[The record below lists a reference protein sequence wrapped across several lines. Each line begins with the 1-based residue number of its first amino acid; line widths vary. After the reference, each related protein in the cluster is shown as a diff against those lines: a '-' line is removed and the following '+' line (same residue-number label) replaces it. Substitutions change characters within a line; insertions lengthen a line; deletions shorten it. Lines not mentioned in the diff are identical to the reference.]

1 MHYITNKLTPK
12 FIFGMT
18 CFGLTC
24 FAQPIFA
31 SLSQTT
37 LEVNA
42 MHHSIQ
48 EKATILILT
57 TGGTIAGQATNNK
70 GLGYHAGQTSG
81 ESLIESVPALKDE
94 ADIEVSS
101 VSQIGSQ
108 DMSDQVLLDLAQH
121 IQKAEKNPKISGIVI
136 THGTDTM
143 EETAF
148 FLNEVLP
155 HHKPIILV
163 GAMRPAGYAS
173 ADGSANLINAVKVA
187 SNPLAQ
193 NRSVMV
199 IMNDTIFAA
208 RSVQKMNTTNLEAF
222 QAPNVGPIGVVN
234 TEHVHFFQP
243 ATSQKSTVFMLPSQA
258 PFPRV
263 DIIYSHIQMDGG
275 LIEDAVKRG
284 AKGIVL
290 AGVGDGNTS
299 ADALKALQ
307 TAQKKGIIIIRST
320 RVGSGF
326 VNRNVEVNDDQN
338 HFIVSEDL
346 NPQKA
351 RLLLQ
356 ILLANK
362 IDNLD
367 QIQKIFSTL
376 Y

>member
-1 MHYITNKLTPK
+1 MHHLNKKTIHS
-12 FIFGMT
+12 FV
-18 CFGLTC
+18 FGLTC
-24 FAQPIFA
+24 FSFLCFTQPLFA
-31 SLSQTT
+31 STGPSTSGT
-37 LEVNA
+37 MT
-42 MHHSIQ
+42 MHHSVN

-57 TGGTIAGQATNNK
+57 TGGTIAGQANSNK
-70 GLGYHAGQTSG
+70 ELGYHAGKTTG
-81 ESLIESVPALKDE
+81 ESLIDSVPTLKNE
-94 ADIEVSS
+94 ANIQVTS
-101 VSQIGSQ
+101 VAQIGSQ
-108 DMSDQVLLDLAQH
+108 DMSDHILLDLAHH
-121 IQKAEKNPKISGIVI
+121 IQKAEENPKISGIVI

-163 GAMRPAGYAS
+163 GAMRPTGYAS
-173 ADGSANLINAVKVA
+173 ADGNANLIDAVKVA
-187 SNPLAQ
+187 ASPLAQ
-193 NRSVMV
+193 NRPVMV
-199 IMNDTIFAA
+199 VMNDTILDA
-208 RSVQKMNTTNLEAF
+208 RFVQKMNTTNLEAF
-222 QAPNVGPIGVVN
+222 QAPNAGPIGIVN

-243 ATSQKSTVFMLPSQA
+243 AAQKTAAFPIPARA

-263 DIIYSHIQMDGG
+263 DIIYSHVQMDGG

-284 AKGIVL
+284 TKGIVL

-299 ADALKALQ
+299 AAALKALQ
-307 TAQKKGIIIIRST
+307 EAQQKGIIIVRSS

-326 VNRNVEVNDDQN
+326 VNRNVEINDDQN
-338 HFIVSEDL
+338 HFVVAEDL

-362 IDNLD
+362 VGIPD
-367 QIQKIFSTL
+367 QVQKAFSKL

>member
-1 MHYITNKLTPK
+1 MHYIIYKTSLKY
-12 FIFGMT
+12 IFGLICLGLI
-18 CFGLTC
+18 CFT
-24 FAQPIFA
+24 QTSNA
-31 SLSQTT
+31 SSLQTKSGT
-37 LEVNA
+37 GS
-42 MHHSIQ
+42 MQHSIK
-48 EKATILILT
+48 EKPTVLILT
-57 TGGTIAGQATNNK
+57 TGGTIAGQATDSK
-70 GLGYHAGQTSG
+70 GLGYHAGKTSG
-81 ESLIESVPALKDE
+81 ESLIESVPALQEE
-94 ADIEVSS
+94 ATIQVTS
-101 VSQIGSQ
+101 VAQIGSQ
-108 DMSDQVLLDLAQH
+108 DMSDQVLLDLAH
-121 IQKAEKNPKISGIVI
+121 HLQKAEENSKISGIVI

-148 FLNEVLP
+148 FLNEILP

-173 ADGSANLINAVKVA
+173 ADGNANLINAVKVA

-193 NRSVMV
+193 NRPVMV
-199 IMNDTIFAA
+199 VMNDTIFEA

-222 QAPNVGPIGVVN
+222 QAPNVGPVGVVN
-234 TEHVHFFQP
+234 NEYVHFFRP
-243 ATSQKSTVFMLPSQA
+243 AIQQTSAAFAPPTQA

-263 DIIYSHIQMDGG
+263 DIIYSHIQMDGFP
-275 LIEDAVKRG
+275 IEDAVKRG
-284 AKGIVL
+284 AKGIIL

-299 ADALKALQ
+299 AAALIALQ
-307 TAQKKGIIIIRST
+307 EAQKKGVIIIRST

-362 IDNLD
+362 INTPE
-367 QIQKIFSTL
+367 QIQKIFSKL
-376 Y
+376 D

>member
-1 MHYITNKLTPK
+1 MQYITDKVTLK
-12 FIFGMT
+12 YL
-18 CFGLTC
+18 FGLTC
-24 FAQPIFA
+24 LGLSCFVQPISA
-31 SLSQTT
+31 SPSQIP
-37 LEVNA
+37 LEANA
-42 MHHSIQ
+42 MHHAIQ

-57 TGGTIAGQATNNK
+57 TGGTIAGQATNDK
-70 GLGYHAGQTSG
+70 ELGYHAAQTSG
-81 ESLIESVPALKDE
+81 ESLIKSVPALKNE
-94 ADIEVSS
+94 ANIEVCAI
-101 VSQIGSQ
+101 SQIGSQ
-108 DMSDQVLLDLAQH
+108 DMSDHVLLDLAHH
-121 IQKAEKNPKISGIVI
+121 IQKAEENPKISGIVI

-148 FLNEVLP
+148 FLNEVIP

-173 ADGSANLINAVKVA
+173 ADGSANLIDAVKVA

-199 IMNDTIFAA
+199 VMNDSIFAA
-208 RSVQKMNTTNLEAF
+208 RSVQKMNTQNIDAF
-222 QAPNVGPIGVVN
+222 RAPNIGPIGVVN

-243 ATSQKSTVFMLPSQA
+243 AISQKPTTFMLPSQA

-284 AKGIVL
+284 AKGIIL

-307 TAQKKGIIIIRST
+307 EARKKGVIIVRST

-338 HFIVSEDL
+338 QFIVSEDL

-362 IDNLD
+362 INNLD
-367 QIQKIFSTL
+367 QIQKSFSTL